1 MRRPR
6 REGRDRAR
14 RFSPGLAA
22 RIACYDGRRWFVKA
36 ASGQVNP
43 GTPRLHRQEAGILR
57 GLDPLIRSG
66 QLPAPQLRAAAGHG
80 SWFVLITDDIDG
92 RHPVLPWEDRQAAC
106 GTAGSGL
113 PLGRLRQQGIAR
125 RRRSQAGHAKA

>member
-22 RIACYDGRRWFVKA
+22 RIACYDGGDGSST

-43 GTPRLHRQEAGILR
+43 GTPRLHRQEAGILAA
-57 GLDPLIRSG
+57 LI
-66 QLPAPQLRAAAGHG
+66 P
-80 SWFVLITDDIDG
+80 
-92 RHPVLPWEDRQAAC
+92 
-106 GTAGSGL
+106 
-113 PLGRLRQQGIAR
+113 
-125 RRRSQAGHAKA
+125 

>member
-43 GTPRLHRQEAGILR
+43 GTPRLHRQEAGILAA
-57 GLDPLIRSG
+57 LI
-66 QLPAPQLRAAAGHG
+66 P
-80 SWFVLITDDIDG
+80 
-92 RHPVLPWEDRQAAC
+92 
-106 GTAGSGL
+106 
-113 PLGRLRQQGIAR
+113 
-125 RRRSQAGHAKA
+125 